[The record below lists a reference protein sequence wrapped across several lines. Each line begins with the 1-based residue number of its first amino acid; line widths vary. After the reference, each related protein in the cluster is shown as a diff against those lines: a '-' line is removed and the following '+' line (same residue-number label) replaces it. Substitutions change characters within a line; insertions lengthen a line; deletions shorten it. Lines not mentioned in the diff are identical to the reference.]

1 MTTTTDFSQY
11 EYMYEW
17 NRKISLWLQQLPF
30 HLSFTASK
38 AWMTMELLKLVLQKL
53 LFGLKHAYLIKK
65 SVSTMRKR

>member
-17 NRKISLWLQQLPF
+17 NRKISLWLQQLPL
-30 HLSFTASK
+30 HLSRTACK

-53 LFGLKHAYLIKK
+53 LFGLKHAYLI
-65 SVSTMRKR
+65 